1 MKLLSEKFVKDGAG
15 DVKVIPEETE
25 DLWQAYN
32 LVRQGDVLTATTFR
46 KVSREKGNSVETERV
61 KVKLSL
67 EVDSVD
73 FDPEGAEIRVSGRNL
88 TESEHVRLGAYHT
101 VTLDLNR
108 AFQLHKAEWDA
119 LDVERLRDACDPAKS
134 ADLAVLLVT
143 DGLANLVLV
152 GKSCT
157 LTRAKIEHSLPRKHG
172 AASAGY
178 DKALQKF
185 NDACLQAVLKHVDF
199 SIVRCLV
206 IAGPGF
212 VKENVKSYLDAEVRS
227 SARSRGAIA
236 APPPFGIGRTVLGG
250 SHALSALWARHDFLS
265 CCAPTLCAGIG
276 LFDQS
281 LRANQSPFAVHAEPV
296 TGASEP
302 KAVADLR
309 GSQADSGPSRIARL
323 SGDPFPAG
331 PACSLTGEGGAA
343 LRRNSAVS
351 RHNADLQA
359 VRQDIRSLIQN
370 REKIV
375 LAPASSAYKHSL
387 KEVLGASGIGD
398 QIKDTMASREVK
410 ALGDFQAMLSNCPA
424 RAFYGPGHV
433 NAAAEL
439 GAVQTLL
446 ITDGVFR
453 VNDIQKRRAITRLVE
468 GCRAVVCAAR
478 GMPPADSRSW
488 CVKRAGLVHSG
499 ILNHDLVRVAG
510 VREAGG
516 EVLIFSTMHVSGQQL
531 EKLTGIAAILRF
543 PLEELEDEELP
554 VPW

>member
-185 NDACLQAVLKHVDF
+185 NDACLQACGSPSL
-199 SIVRCLV
+199 
-206 IAGPGF
+206 
-212 VKENVKSYLDAEVRS
+212 
-227 SARSRGAIA
+227 
-236 APPPFGIGRTVLGG
+236 PPPLRSTFPSLSTGRP
-250 SHALSALWARHDFLS
+250 S
-265 CCAPTLCAGIG
+265 C
-276 LFDQS
+276 
-281 LRANQSPFAVHAEPV
+281 
-296 TGASEP
+296 
-302 KAVADLR
+302 AD
-309 GSQADSGPSRIARL
+309 P
-323 SGDPFPAG
+323 
-331 PACSLTGEGGAA
+331 
-343 LRRNSAVS
+343 
-351 RHNADLQA
+351 
-359 VRQDIRSLIQN
+359 
-370 REKIV
+370 
-375 LAPASSAYKHSL
+375 
-387 KEVLGASGIGD
+387 
-398 QIKDTMASREVK
+398 
-410 ALGDFQAMLSNCPA
+410 
-424 RAFYGPGHV
+424 
-433 NAAAEL
+433 
-439 GAVQTLL
+439 
-446 ITDGVFR
+446 
-453 VNDIQKRRAITRLVE
+453 
-468 GCRAVVCAAR
+468 
-478 GMPPADSRSW
+478 
-488 CVKRAGLVHSG
+488 
-499 ILNHDLVRVAG
+499 
-510 VREAGG
+510 
-516 EVLIFSTMHVSGQQL
+516 
-531 EKLTGIAAILRF
+531 
-543 PLEELEDEELP
+543 
-554 VPW
+554 